1 MDLEKYFNNPK
12 NKRQKQYE
20 AIRAFVIDGKSAE
33 EVARKYGYTTGTV
46 YTYVRNAK
54 AGKSELFPQVKMG
67 PQKRR
72 TSKELQQIIVG
83 YRNKKLSSK
92 DIHTKLQED
101 GSSVSVRTIERI
113 LRDTGYEKLKRRT
126 NKELGLTSKKK
137 IIPERSNELNFKKLE
152 PFNVDCPVVGVYFF
166 LPYILE
172 SGIIEIVRKCNL
184 PSSSVIGSVSACLSM
199 LLLKLIG
206 NERLSNM
213 DRFNQEPGLGVF
225 SGLNIL
231 PKSGYMNSYSCRTS
245 EAMLLKFQKEIITQ
259 FRKKYPELYR
269 SDFINLDFHSIPHF
283 GDESEMEK
291 IWCGARGKTLKGANT
306 VFAQD
311 SKSNLILYAR
321 ADILRR
327 EESAEIEKFVSYWKS
342 IKGRIDETL
351 VFDCK
356 FTKYEK
362 LDELTADGIKFI
374 TLRQRGKKL
383 IKRALSIPNKEWK
396 RIKLPIPKRK
406 HRKVSVYEEEVI
418 LKGCNHKFRQIIV
431 KDHGRELPTFII
443 SNNQE
448 LTLME
453 TLIVYAKRWHIE
465 NKLAE
470 FVSFFNLNSL
480 SSPLMIRIH
489 FDILWTLIADTIYRR
504 FAQDLRRFE
513 KTLAPTIFKKFID
526 MPGRV
531 IYDGNKFIVKIRK
544 RAHTP
549 VLLGVESINK
559 PIILP
564 WLENKILEINWTA

>member
-1 MDLEKYFNNPK
+1 MDLKEYFNNPK
-12 NKRQKQYE
+12 SKRQKQYE
-20 AIRAFVIDGKSAE
+20 AVRAFVIEGKSAE
-33 EVARKYGYTTGTV
+33 EVARKFGYTAGTV
-46 YTYVRNAK
+46 YTFTRNAK
-54 AGKSELFPQVKMG
+54 AKRFELFPMVKMG

-72 TSKELQQIIVG
+72 TSNEIQQLIVS
-83 YRNKKLSSK
+83 YRNKNLSSK
-92 DIHTKLQED
+92 DIHTKLKED
-101 GSSVSVRTIERI
+101 GMSVSVRTIERI
-113 LRDTGYEKLKRRT
+113 LRDVGYDKLKRRT
-126 NKELGLTSKKK
+126 NKELGLTSRKK
-137 IIPERSNELNFKKLE
+137 IIPERSKEINFKKLK

-172 SGIIEIVRKCNL
+172 SGILDIVRKCNL
-184 PSSSVIGSVSACLSM
+184 PSSSVIGSVSASLSM

-213 DRFNQEPGLGVF
+213 DRFDQEPGLGVF

-231 PKSGYMNSYSCRTS
+231 PKSGYMTTYSCRTS
-245 EAMLLKFQKEIITQ
+245 EKMLLKFQKEIISQ
-259 FRKKYPELYR
+259 FQKIYPDLYA

-291 IWCGARGKTLKGANT
+291 IWCGAKNKTMKAANT
-306 VFAQD
+306 IFAQD
-311 SKSNLILYAR
+311 SKSNLILYTR

-342 IKGRIDETL
+342 INGRIDETL

-362 LDELTADGIKFI
+362 LDKLTADGIKFI

-383 IKRALSIPNKEWK
+383 IKRVLDIPNKEWK
-396 RIKLPIPKRK
+396 RVKLPIPKRK
-406 HRKVSVYEEEVI
+406 HQKVSVYEEEVI
-418 LKGCNHKFRQIIV
+418 LKGCNHKFRQIII

-443 SNNQE
+443 SNNPE
-448 LTLME
+448 LPLME
-453 TLIVYAKRWHIE
+453 ILIVYAKRWHIE

-489 FDILWTLIADTIYRR
+489 FDILWTVIADTIYRR
-504 FAQDLRRFE
+504 FALDLRRFE
-513 KTLAPTIFKKFID
+513 NKLAPTIFKKFIN

-544 RAHTP
+544 RSHTP
-549 VLLGVESINK
+549 ILLGVDLLNEQIVV
-559 PIILP
+559 P
-564 WLENKILEINWTA
+564 WLENKILKIIWTA